1 MALYTLL
8 LCADDIANF
17 NHYLSIFALDRGGG
31 ITYFDHCTYTPGNE
45 MKVGV
50 KPFSRKI
57 VVLNNVDKCEIL
69 IRPPY

>member
-8 LCADDIANF
+8 LYADDIAYF
-17 NHYLSIFALDRGGG
+17 NHYLFIFALDRVVP
-31 ITYFDHCTYTPGNE
+31 YFGHCSYTPGNE

-50 KPFSRKI
+50 KPFSRMI